1 MKTEETG
8 IFQEE
13 NGLWYYRFSM
23 MINGEKRNFKSR
35 VDENGNRLTSKKQTI
50 RAKLLAIEKAKQEAS
65 QTINPVK
72 IVRKTYAQVF
82 EEYQEKGRSSKAFE
96 TKRKQDSLW
105 KNHLKESFGN
115 RYVDEVSVAEINDFL
130 SDLYYI
136 DGYSYQ
142 YVESFLKMFYLICG
156 QAYSRNYLDHDTYNK
171 LCLNKGTKISMPKM
185 KVDEDTDIVSFSKKE
200 IKKLDAYFQGTNG
213 ETAYMLGRYCG
224 LRINECYGLKW
235 ENVDLVNGTILIDR
249 QMQYQDSIIKL
260 KPLKTRNAKRTIV
273 MCSKLKVY
281 FQNLFLCRERDATQ
295 RAKVR
300 NQKQTFLEDIDGST
314 ISSLDL
320 VNSLPDGKIQTVNSM
335 KYHSQLIKSTLKIEF
350 KYHYLRHTFGTF
362 LADLNTPAHLLCK
375 QMGHGNIQVTQKYY
389 IAFSENGFDVLQHN
403 LNKI

>member
-1 MKTEETG
+1 MKSEETG

>member
-1 MKTEETG
+1 MNTQETG
-8 IFQEE
+8 IHQLKSGF
-13 NGLWYYRFSM
+13 WAYRFSLT
-23 MINGEKRNFKSR
+23 INGEKRHFKGST
-35 VDENGNRLTSKKQTI
+35 DAEGKKLKTKKQATI
-50 RAKLLAIEKAKQEAS
+50 AKLLAIEKARQEGLEV
-65 QTINPVK
+65 VK
-72 IVRKTYAQVF
+72 PQKITRKTYAQVF
-82 EEYQEKGRSSKAFE
+82 EEYQEKGRSSKAFA

-105 KNHLKESFGN
+105 NIHLKEKFGN
-115 RYVDEVSVAEINDFL
+115 RFVDEVSVGEISDYL

-136 DGYSYQ
+136 ENYSYK

-185 KVDEDTDIVSFSKKE
+185 KTDEDTDIVAFSKKE
-200 IKKLDAYFQGTNG
+200 LKKLDAYFQGTNG

-235 ENVDLVNGTILIDR
+235 ENVDLINGTVLIDR
-249 QMQYQDSIIKL
+249 QMQYQDGLVKL
-260 KPLKTRNAKRTIV
+260 TPLKTRNAKRLIV
-273 MCSKLKVY
+273 LSTKMKVY
-281 FQNLFLCRERDATQ
+281 FQNLFILRERDERE
-295 RAKVR
+295 RAEVR
-300 NQKQTFLEDIDGST
+300 NQKQTLLQDIDGNT

-320 VNSLPDGKIQTVNSM
+320 VNSLPDGKMQTVNSM
-335 KYHSQLIKSTLKIEF
+335 KYHSQTIKQTLKIDF
-350 KYHYLRHTFGTF
+350 KYHYLRHTFGTL

-389 IAFSENGFDVLQHN
+389 IAFSENAIDILRHN

>member
-8 IFQEE
+8 VFQEE
-13 NGLWYYRFSM
+13 NGFWYYRFSM
-23 MINGEKRNFKSR
+23 TINGEKRNFKSR
-35 VDENGNRLTSKKQTI
+35 VDENGNRLTTKKQTI
-50 RAKLLAIEKAKQEAS
+50 KAKMLAIEKARQEAS
-65 QTINPVK
+65 QKPMK
-72 IVRKTYAQVF
+72 IVRRTYKQVF
-82 EEYQEKGRSSKAFE
+82 SEYQERGRSSKAFA

-105 KNHLKESFGN
+105 ENHLKERFGH
-115 RYVDEVSVAEINDFL
+115 RYVDEVSVAEINDYL

-136 DGYSYQ
+136 EGYSFQ

-200 IKKLDAYFQGTNG
+200 LKKLDAYFEGTNG

-249 QMQYQDSIIKL
+249 QMQYQNGVVKL
-260 KPLKTRNAKRTIV
+260 TPLKTRNAKRVIV
-273 MCSKLKVY
+273 MCAKLKVY
-281 FQNLFLCRERDATQ
+281 FQNLFLQRERDALQ
-295 RAKVR
+295 MAEMR
-300 NQKQTFLEDIDGST
+300 NQKQTFLQDVDGST
-314 ISSLDL
+314 ISSLNL
-320 VNSLPDGKIQTVNSM
+320 VNSLPEGKMQTVNSM
-335 KYHSQLIKSTLKIEF
+335 KYHSQMIKKTLKIEF
-350 KYHYLRHTFGTF
+350 KYHYLRHTFGTL

>member
-8 IFQEE
+8 VFQEE
-13 NGLWYYRFSM
+13 NGFWYYRFSM
-23 MINGEKRNFKSR
+23 TINGEKRNFKSR
-35 VDENGNRLTSKKQTI
+35 VDENGNRLTTKKQTI
-50 RAKLLAIEKAKQEAS
+50 KAKMLAIEKARQEAS
-65 QTINPVK
+65 QKPMK
-72 IVRKTYAQVF
+72 IVRRTYKQVF
-82 EEYQEKGRSSKAFE
+82 SEYQERGRSSKAFA

-105 KNHLKESFGN
+105 ENHLKERFGH
-115 RYVDEVSVAEINDFL
+115 RYVDEVSVAEINDYL

-136 DGYSYQ
+136 EGYSFQ

-185 KVDEDTDIVSFSKKE
+185 KVDEDTDIVSFTKKE
-200 IKKLDAYFQGTNG
+200 IKKLDAYFEGTNG

-249 QMQYQDSIIKL
+249 QMQYQNGVVKL
-260 KPLKTRNAKRTIV
+260 TPLKTRNAKRVIV
-273 MCSKLKVY
+273 MCAKLKVY
-281 FQNLFLCRERDATQ
+281 FQNLFLQRERDASQ
-295 RAKVR
+295 MAEMR
-300 NQKQTFLEDIDGST
+300 NQKQTFLQDVDGST

-320 VNSLPDGKIQTVNSM
+320 VNSLPEGKMQTVNSM
-335 KYHSQLIKSTLKIEF
+335 KYHSRMIKKTLKIEF
-350 KYHYLRHTFGTF
+350 KYHYLRHTFGTL

>member
-13 NGLWYYRFSM
+13 NGFWYYRFSM
-23 MINGEKRNFKSR
+23 TINGEKRNFKSR
-35 VDENGNRLTSKKQTI
+35 VDENGNRLTTKKQTI
-50 RAKLLAIEKAKQEAS
+50 KAKMLAIEKARQEAS
-65 QTINPVK
+65 QKPMK
-72 IVRKTYAQVF
+72 IARRTYKQVF
-82 EEYQEKGRSSKAFE
+82 SEYQERGRSSKAFA

-105 KNHLKESFGN
+105 ENHLKERFGD
-115 RYVDEVSVAEINDFL
+115 RYVDEVSVAEINDYL

-136 DGYSYQ
+136 EGYSFQ

-185 KVDEDTDIVSFSKKE
+185 KVDEDTDIVSFTKKE
-200 IKKLDAYFQGTNG
+200 IKKLDAYFEGTNG

-249 QMQYQDSIIKL
+249 QMQYQNGVVKL
-260 KPLKTRNAKRTIV
+260 TPLKTRNAKRVIV
-273 MCSKLKVY
+273 MCAKLKVY
-281 FQNLFLCRERDATQ
+281 FQNLFLQRERDASQ
-295 RAKVR
+295 MAEMR
-300 NQKQTFLEDIDGST
+300 NQKQTFLQDVDGST

-320 VNSLPDGKIQTVNSM
+320 VNSLPEGKMQTVNSM
-335 KYHSQLIKSTLKIEF
+335 KYHSRMIKKTLKIEF
-350 KYHYLRHTFGTF
+350 KYHYLRHTFGTL

-403 LNKI
+403 LNKL

>member
-13 NGLWYYRFSM
+13 NGFWYYRFSM
-23 MINGEKRNFKSR
+23 TINGEKRNFKSR
-35 VDENGNRLTSKKQTI
+35 VDENGNRLTTKKQTI
-50 RAKLLAIEKAKQEAS
+50 KAKMLAIEKARQEAS
-65 QTINPVK
+65 QKPMK
-72 IVRKTYAQVF
+72 IARRTYKQVF
-82 EEYQEKGRSSKAFE
+82 LEYQERGRSSKAFA

-105 KNHLKESFGN
+105 ENHLKERFGH
-115 RYVDEVSVAEINDFL
+115 RYVDEVSVAEINDYL

-136 DGYSYQ
+136 EGYSFQ

-185 KVDEDTDIVSFSKKE
+185 KVDEDADIVSFTKKE
-200 IKKLDAYFQGTNG
+200 IKKLDAYFEGTNG

-249 QMQYQDSIIKL
+249 QMQYQNGVVKL
-260 KPLKTRNAKRTIV
+260 TPLKTRNAKRVIV
-273 MCSKLKVY
+273 MCAKLKVY
-281 FQNLFLCRERDATQ
+281 FQNLFLQRERDASQ
-295 RAKVR
+295 MAEMR
-300 NQKQTFLEDIDGST
+300 NQKQTFLQDVDGST

-320 VNSLPDGKIQTVNSM
+320 VNSLPEGKMQTVNSM
-335 KYHSQLIKSTLKIEF
+335 KYHSRMIKKTLKIEF
-350 KYHYLRHTFGTF
+350 KYHYLRHTFGTL

>member
-1 MKTEETG
+1 MNNQETG
-8 IFQEE
+8 IYQMKSGF
-13 NGLWYYRFSM
+13 WAYRFSM
-23 MINGEKRNFKSR
+23 TINGEKRMFKSS
-35 VDENGNRLTSKKQTI
+35 VDAEGKKLKTEKQAI
-50 RAKLLAIEKAKQEAS
+50 RAKLLAIEEAKKEAL
-65 QTINPVK
+65 QIIKPQQIT
-72 IVRKTYAQVF
+72 RKTYAQVF
-82 EEYQEKGRSSKAFE
+82 SEYQEKGRSSRSFS

-105 KNHLKESFGN
+105 ENHLKEKFGN
-115 RYVDEVSVAEINDFL
+115 RFVDEVSVGEITDYL

-185 KVDEDTDIVSFSKKE
+185 KVDEDTDIVSFTKKE
-200 IKKLDAYFQGTNG
+200 LKKLDNYFLGTNG

-249 QMQYQDSIIKL
+249 QMQYQNSIVKL
-260 KPLKTRNAKRTIV
+260 TPLKTRNAKRIIV

-281 FQNLFLCRERDATQ
+281 FQNLFLVYERDKRERAE
-295 RAKVR
+295 VR
-300 NQKQTFLEDIDGST
+300 NQKQTFLQDIDGNT
-314 ISSLDL
+314 ISSLEL
-320 VNSLPDGKIQTVNSM
+320 VNSLPDGKMQTVNSM
-335 KYHSQLIKSTLKIEF
+335 KYHTRMIKEKYKIEF
-350 KYHYLRHTFGTF
+350 KFHYLRHTFGTL
-362 LADLNTPAHLLCK
+362 LADLNTPAHLLCR
-375 QMGHGNIQVTQKYY
+375 QMGHSNIQVTQKYY
-389 IAFSENGFDVLQHN
+389 ISYSENAVEILRHN

>member
-1 MKTEETG
+1 
-8 IFQEE
+8 
-13 NGLWYYRFSM
+13 
-23 MINGEKRNFKSR
+23 
-35 VDENGNRLTSKKQTI
+35 
-50 RAKLLAIEKAKQEAS
+50 
-65 QTINPVK
+65 
-72 IVRKTYAQVF
+72 
-82 EEYQEKGRSSKAFE
+82 
-96 TKRKQDSLW
+96 
-105 KNHLKESFGN
+105 
-115 RYVDEVSVAEINDFL
+115 
-130 SDLYYI
+130 
-136 DGYSYQ
+136 
-142 YVESFLKMFYLICG
+142 
-156 QAYSRNYLDHDTYNK
+156 
-171 LCLNKGTKISMPKM
+171 
-185 KVDEDTDIVSFSKKE
+185 
-200 IKKLDAYFQGTNG
+200 
-213 ETAYMLGRYCG
+213 
-224 LRINECYGLKW
+224 LKW

-249 QMQYQDSIIKL
+249 QMQYQDSIVKL

-320 VNSLPDGKIQTVNSM
+320 VNSLPDGKIQTVNSI

-389 IAFSENGFDVLQHN
+389 IAFSENGIDVLRHN

>member
-13 NGLWYYRFSM
+13 NGFWYYRFSM
-23 MINGEKRNFKSR
+23 TINGEKRNFKSR
-35 VDENGNRLTSKKQTI
+35 VDENGNRLTTKKQTI
-50 RAKLLAIEKAKQEAS
+50 KAKMLAIEKAKQEAS
-65 QTINPVK
+65 QKPMK
-72 IVRKTYAQVF
+72 IVRRTYKQVF
-82 EEYQEKGRSSKAFE
+82 SEYQERGRSSKAFA

-105 KNHLKESFGN
+105 ENHLKERFGH
-115 RYVDEVSVAEINDFL
+115 RYVDEVSVAEINDYL

-136 DGYSYQ
+136 EGYSFQ

-185 KVDEDTDIVSFSKKE
+185 KVDEDTDIVSFTKKE
-200 IKKLDAYFQGTNG
+200 IKKLDAYFEGTNG

-249 QMQYQDSIIKL
+249 QMQYQNGVVKL
-260 KPLKTRNAKRTIV
+260 TPLKTRNAKRVIV
-273 MCSKLKVY
+273 MCAKLKVY
-281 FQNLFLCRERDATQ
+281 FQNLFLQRERDASQ
-295 RAKVR
+295 MAEMR
-300 NQKQTFLEDIDGST
+300 NQKQTFLQDVDGNT

-320 VNSLPDGKIQTVNSM
+320 VNSLPEGKMQTVNSM
-335 KYHSQLIKSTLKIEF
+335 KYHSQMIKKTLKIEF
-350 KYHYLRHTFGTF
+350 KYHYLRHTFGTL

>member
-1 MKTEETG
+1 MNNQETG
-8 IFQEE
+8 IYQMKSGF
-13 NGLWYYRFSM
+13 WAYRFSM
-23 MINGEKRNFKSR
+23 TINGEKRMFKSS
-35 VDENGNRLTSKKQTI
+35 VDAEGKKLKTEKQAI
-50 RAKLLAIEKAKQEAS
+50 RAKLLAIEEAKKEAL
-65 QTINPVK
+65 QIIKPQQIT
-72 IVRKTYAQVF
+72 RKTYAQVF
-82 EEYQEKGRSSKAFE
+82 SEFQEKGRSSRAFS
-96 TKRKQDSLW
+96 TKRKQDSIW
-105 KNHLKESFGN
+105 KNHLKEKFGD
-115 RYVDEVSVAEINDFL
+115 RFIDEVSVGEITDYL

-185 KVDEDTDIVSFSKKE
+185 KVDEDTDIVSFTKKE
-200 IKKLDAYFQGTNG
+200 LKKLDNYFLGTNG

-249 QMQYQDSIIKL
+249 QMQYQNSIVKL
-260 KPLKTRNAKRTIV
+260 TPLKTRNAKRIIV

-281 FQNLFLCRERDATQ
+281 FQNLFLVCERDKRERAE
-295 RAKVR
+295 VR
-300 NQKQTFLEDIDGST
+300 NQKQTFLQDIDGNT
-314 ISSLDL
+314 ISSLEL
-320 VNSLPDGKIQTVNSM
+320 VNSLPDGKMQTVNSM
-335 KYHSQLIKSTLKIEF
+335 KYHTKMIKEKYKIEF
-350 KYHYLRHTFGTF
+350 KFHYLRHTFGTL

-375 QMGHGNIQVTQKYY
+375 QMGHSNIQVTQKYY
-389 IAFSENGFDVLQHN
+389 ISYSENAVEILRHN